1 MGGRGISPTRG
12 DVRKMDPDIDIMK
25 RQMAEEV
32 KEKYILYKRIDELN
46 REITKLK
53 DRIVKLEKPVETV
66 PKTIS
71 GDEKTW

>member
-1 MGGRGISPTRG
+1 
-12 DVRKMDPDIDIMK
+12 MDPDIDIMK

-53 DRIVKLEKPVETV
+53 DRIVKLEKPVETM

>member
-1 MGGRGISPTRG
+1 
-12 DVRKMDPDIDIMK
+12 MDPDIDIMK

-53 DRIVKLEKPVETV
+53 DRIVKLEKPVETMS
-66 PKTIS
+66 KTIS

>member
-12 DVRKMDPDIDIMK
+12 DVRKMDTDVDIMK

-46 REITKLK
+46 SEIDKLK
-53 DRIVKLEKPVETV
+53 DRIVKLERPPTL
-66 PKTIS
+66 S
-71 GDEKTW
+71 GDERTWE

>member
-1 MGGRGISPTRG
+1 
-12 DVRKMDPDIDIMK
+12 MDPDISIMK

-32 KEKYILYKRIDELN
+32 KEKYILYRRIDELN
-46 REITKLK
+46 KEIAKLK
-53 DRIVKLEKPVETV
+53 DRVFKLERPRDHKVM